1 MGAGNKHAWEV
12 ALQGLQRFFDE
23 GMTRWSK
30 ERFNLLFPSEEIA
43 GSGYVLA
50 QLSRLEQR
58 QFIAFVGA
66 EELYIEVIKNQ

>member
-1 MGAGNKHAWEV
+1 MAVNKHAWEV

-30 ERFNLLFPSEEIA
+30 ERFDLLFPSKEIA
-43 GSGYVLA
+43 GSVYVLA

-58 QFIAFVGA
+58 ELISFVGA
-66 EELYIEVIKNQ
+66 EDLYIEVIKKQ